1 MNEYIVIDI
10 ETTGLECCQG
20 DEITEIAACRVIDD
34 DVIETYSSLCKIKGN
49 VSKFIEELTGIN
61 DKMLKNASSFDDVF
75 TKFLMFLDIKSETN
89 IVIHNKEFDYNFLMY
104 WIKRY
109 KIPQFDIRNF
119 ESANYICSLE
129 MARDLLP
136 NQSHKLEVL
145 KDQFGIKSKSH
156 RALNDVLV
164 TKKIYQELLKIEKGM

>member
-1 MNEYIVIDI
+1 MNEYVVIDI
-10 ETTGLECCQG
+10 ETTGLKCFEG

-49 VSKFIEELTGIN
+49 ISQKIEELTGIN
-61 DKMLKNASSFDDVF
+61 NKMLKNAESFEDVF
-75 TKFLMFLDIKSETN
+75 TKFLMFLHITNETN
-89 IVIHNKEFDYNFLMY
+89 IVIHNKEFDYNFIMY
-104 WIKRY
+104 WLKRY
-109 KIPQFDIRNF
+109 KIFQYDIDIF
-119 ESANYICSLE
+119 ESANFICSLE
-129 MARDLLP
+129 KARDLLP